1 MLKTGV
7 LRALAPVLASE
18 AVRKVMHDCRE
29 DASSFYHQYG
39 IRLRNVFDTQAGL
52 ESFKRSLTRA
62 REPLHIFVN
71 NYAFLSMRVWILFH
85 PSGQV
90 AARLALERA
99 QRKPYLLSL
108 QDLLRTRLQ
117 TENAATAGVRRKL
130 QADPNL
136 WSRRA
141 AGQADRSC

>member
-1 MLKTGV
+1 MSFHSEPILLQIPQVFLFDVLKTGV

-71 NYAFLSMRVWILFH
+71 SY
-85 PSGQV
+85 
-90 AARLALERA
+90 
-99 QRKPYLLSL
+99 
-108 QDLLRTRLQ
+108 
-117 TENAATAGVRRKL
+117 
-130 QADPNL
+130 
-136 WSRRA
+136 
-141 AGQADRSC
+141 